1 MTSLTNLAK
10 DTVDAF
16 NHRDWDQ
23 VRTLLAPNCVYDEVS
38 TGRRLSG
45 HAEIL
50 ESMKGWTK
58 AFKDA
63 HGTVTST
70 MERGDTVVLEIT
82 YRGTHNGPFEGPE
95 GSIPPS
101 GASVTTRAVEIFECA
116 GGRVTGMRNYFDL
129 HAMLRQIGA
138 IPTERQ
144 KARKAKA

>member
-1 MTSLTNLAK
+1 MTSLTNLAM
-10 DTVDAF
+10 DTIDAF
-16 NHRDWDQ
+16 NNREWDR
-23 VRTLLAPNCVYDEVS
+23 VKSLLAPNCVYDEVA

-63 HGTVTST
+63 HGTVIST

-82 YRGTHNGPFEGPE
+82 YRGTHNGTFEGPE

-101 GASVTTRAVEIFECA
+101 GASVTTRAVEIYECA
-116 GGRVTGMRNYFDL
+116 GGRVTEMRHYFDL
-129 HAMLRQIGA
+129 YAMLRQIGA
-138 IPTERQ
+138 VTTERQ
-144 KARKAKA
+144 KARKAGA